1 MKIALCISGEPRL
14 YERCLQTVT
23 SLRESCNN
31 TDIELHVFYHF
42 WDNITKNVAY
52 QRYKPVLSD
61 PIIRTYEP
69 EYFLDLIKPSKGV
82 CEGKDTADNDILRA
96 FKYIEKIINNHNIIN
111 FPRFNDWTK
120 AWTDL
125 TLFSYRVKNTNVP
138 ALSQIISFLRCQK
151 LRTEYEIENNVNFDL
166 VIKTRSDIIINPL
179 KAKTLKL
186 LPEKHKT
193 LLQSSVYFD
202 NIQVRKEMLW
212 GEPAFFTFSTYSSKK
227 LFNKPYEVILQEII
241 ELMFHVNKKKQL
253 LQVHT
258 DHKILPTIFSRNNI
272 KVIAPLIRVF
282 RDNWLLYHP
291 KI

>member
-96 FKYIEKIINNHNIIN
+96 FKYIEKIINDHNIIN
-111 FPRFNDWTK
+111 FP
-120 AWTDL
+120 
-125 TLFSYRVKNTNVP
+125 
-138 ALSQIISFLRCQK
+138 SFLRCQK
-151 LRTEYEIENNVNFDL
+151 LRTEYEIENNVDFDL